1 MKRHLAPNLHVP
13 LALNMRH
20 SWGLVAALACCWTCG
35 GLEPGVF
42 WLLTQFGL
50 CLPWRRGRLTRDSS
64 ILAGI
69 WPNGR
74 LGGFYKCNQN
84 PLWRPIRSYWRI
96 RISEWCTPG
105 SIPPGP
111 VKAPPSGSG
120 APLRGSYWPPH
131 SAIEMPAYGC
141 SSSSRKTMLLSPRP
155 STRPRRWERRRFL
168 VFFG

>member
-69 WPNGR
+69 WPHGR

-111 VKAPPSGSG
+111 VKAPPVWIRCAITRQLL
-120 APLRGSYWPPH
+120 APPFSNRNASIWVLIIVPEDNVIVPKAQHQATSVR
-131 SAIEMPAYGC
+131 A
-141 SSSSRKTMLLSPRP
+141 
-155 STRPRRWERRRFL
+155 
-168 VFFG
+168 